1 MLTLLC
7 HRAPPE
13 ARACP
18 THFYRVEVS
27 YNLFGEYTVIRE
39 WGRVGTQGRHISVWF
54 ANLREAV
61 LLADCATRRARS
73 RGYDLTEKQFA
84 SAA

>member
-7 HRAPPE
+7 HRTAPD
-13 ARACP
+13 AREVL

-39 WGRVGTQGRHISVWF
+39 WGRVGSRGREVSAWF
-54 ANLREAV
+54 ANLRDAV
-61 LLADCATRRARS
+61 LVADRSARQATK
-73 RGYDLTEKQFA
+73 RGYDLTEKSFVTGA
-84 SAA
+84 

>member
-7 HRAPPE
+7 HRTAPD
-13 ARACP
+13 ARDVR
-18 THFYRVEVS
+18 THFYRVEIS

-39 WGRVGTQGRHISVWF
+39 WGRVGTRGHHVSVWF

-61 LLADCATRRARS
+61 LVADRSARRAGT
-73 RGYDLTEKQFA
+73 RGYDLIEKQFA
-84 SAA
+84 TAA